1 MSAADDARARRL
13 AAIEARL
20 APAAPEPAPA
30 STSASGPSSGATTPL
45 FGARPAHLPKP
56 WTRPSA
62 RDENER
68 RRELARIL
76 NRTIIRDSSYSVAVA
91 CVETLI
97 KIAENIQAHPDDK
110 YRRLKTDNPALKN
123 KVFAA
128 PGGRDFLA
136 LHMGFHSET
145 HDFVQTFALD
155 RSERRLYELSLAT
168 DTLRAALPE
177 LQSRLST
184 QNIGKS
190 NAKAD
195 EAARVAAAK
204 RQIEADR
211 EEVKERADRERVA
224 RAAREKA
231 ATDLAARK
239 AALDSTGAEV
249 GAYPTTETAD
259 MLLNST
265 AEEHNANEDDEED
278 EDDVDR
284 RGDFRPTFS
293 HPDGDGNDGPG
304 IEYGTR
310 HRGHRW
316 GDGNKLGKQ

>member
-1 MSAADDARARRL
+1 MSSASAADDTRARRL

-20 APAAPEPAPA
+20 APAQPEAA
-30 STSASGPSSGATTPL
+30 AGTPSLGTTTPL
-45 FGARPAHLPKP
+45 FGAPAHLPKG

-76 NRTIIRDSSYSVAVA
+76 NRTIIRDSSYAQAAA

-97 KIAENIQAHPDDK
+97 KIAENIQTHPEEK

-136 LHMGFHSET
+136 LHMGFRSET
-145 HDFVQTFALD
+145 HDFVQTFVLD
-155 RSERRLYELSLAT
+155 RSERRLYELGLAT
-168 DTLRAALPE
+168 EVLREVLPD
-177 LQSRLST
+177 LQARLST
-184 QNIGKS
+184 QNVGKT

-211 EEVKERADRERVA
+211 EDVKARAERERVN

-231 ATDLAARK
+231 VAEFAAMGNEF
-239 AALDSTGAEV
+239 DSTGARIDPGVKREV
-249 GAYPTTETAD
+249 PDIKLE
-259 MLLNST
+259 ST
-265 AEEHNANEDDEED
+265 AED
-278 EDDVDR
+278 EDDDEDDEDEDDDDEVDHK
-284 RGDFRPTFS
+284 GDFRPDFS
-293 HPDGDGNDGPG
+293 HPDGDENDGPG
-304 IEYGTR
+304 IQYGTR

-316 GDGNKLGKQ
+316 GDGNKLGKE